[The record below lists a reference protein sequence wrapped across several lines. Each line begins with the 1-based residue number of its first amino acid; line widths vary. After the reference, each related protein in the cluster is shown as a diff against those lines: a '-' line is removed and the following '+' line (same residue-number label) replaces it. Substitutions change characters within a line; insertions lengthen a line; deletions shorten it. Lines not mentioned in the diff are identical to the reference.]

1 MEEIPFTIVFRG
13 VANVY
18 SKEHAEDEVLKIEKN
33 VIEEL
38 NDVRD
43 YCGDVHYSLRN
54 ITTKIGDEVYVNF
67 RWSLYPI
74 MIETAITK
82 EITAIT
88 NEFLD
93 SMKTKLE
100 KPPIFD
106 RRNYIEFRNEILN
119 DIAELKGENSWISRV
134 SKRISIAARNVENE
148 VKSELEF
155 KLKSNIINSVDDD
168 K

>member
-1 MEEIPFTIVFRG
+1 
-13 VANVY
+13 
-18 SKEHAEDEVLKIEKN
+18 
-33 VIEEL
+33 
-38 NDVRD
+38 
-43 YCGDVHYSLRN
+43 
-54 ITTKIGDEVYVNF
+54 
-67 RWSLYPI
+67 

-88 NEFLD
+88 NDFLD

-119 DIAELKGENSWISRV
+119 DIAELKGENNWTGRA
-134 SKRISIAARNVENE
+134 SKRISDAARNVENE

-155 KLKSNIINSVDDD
+155 NLKNNIIISVDDGETNE
-168 K
+168 